1 MQSDSEYQPSR
12 KYDSEI
18 DSWDEEQKALA
29 GHRCGNGFNLR
40 SEFDDEK
47 RGAAYYLDE
56 RRSSEHSFNS
66 GKMID
71 GYKDFLIESQK
82 LATITQEEST
92 KKKKRVKTKHVR
104 RKTDGGEELTK
115 VSSCSSLSLTA
126 KKDCLIKD
134 EDEQAEFDLNIS
146 FSGGYVPNTD
156 LSRVDKG

>member
-1 MQSDSEYQPSR
+1 MQSDSEHQPSR

-29 GHRCGNGFNLR
+29 GHRCGDGFNLR

-56 RRSSEHSFNS
+56 GRSSEHSFNS

-104 RKTDGGEELTK
+104 RKADGGEELTK